1 MKQIDKENAAIENIV
16 DQDLSNLTT
25 NQIDL
30 FQEVAEYRLNS
41 VGLKESMTVIA
52 NYIDTHLAEEARVY
66 EFGHE
71 RYMNI
76 E

>member
-1 MKQIDKENAAIENIV
+1 MGD
-16 DQDLSNLTT
+16 DDMSNLSTT
-25 NQIDL
+25 QIDL
-30 FQEVAEYRLNS
+30 FQEVAEWRLSS
-41 VGLKESMTVIA
+41 VGLKESMTEIV

-71 RYMNI
+71 RYMNM